1 MTEIAQQATAIGS
14 SSAKYQGCYL
24 AFSWQPKE
32 LPEWLRETGEEE
44 VRCIN
49 LCIVLMKLVLS
60 PKIFPNASH
69 SICTLFLCALLVA
82 LEAKA
87 IGFSSPLGIMW
98 DPSTFSPMQSCSSCQ
113 MSWQA
118 GIVSQK
124 GAALG
129 LSHSPDQVSARIPC
143 TPRPSEK

>member
-60 PKIFPNASH
+60 PKIFPNVTVLLTH
-69 SICTLFLCALLVA
+69 TEPALLTEQA
-82 LEAKA
+82 HCELQQLHLKA
-87 IGFSSPLGIMW
+87 QRS
-98 DPSTFSPMQSCSSCQ
+98 
-113 MSWQA
+113 
-118 GIVSQK
+118 
-124 GAALG
+124 
-129 LSHSPDQVSARIPC
+129 
-143 TPRPSEK
+143 